1 MKLGH
6 DEDLSLGNLLRRAGV
21 GHLMSNPRCLGSI
34 GSPQSAS
41 SSQSATN
48 QQVANS
54 GTGNTA
60 IGARATVGGGGS
72 GPVFSIGDKSS
83 KNSLAYT
90 NTGGAPIITL
100 GAKASASYSSN
111 YTYTD
116 NSTDANDAL
125 AFDTIDQLE
134 TAAANGSAQS
144 LLQAQQGTSGT
155 SATGAPAPT
164 YVVTGG
170 GGDGTST
177 GGGFSL
183 TPMNAILLAG
193 AALALIYIFK
203 R

>member
-1 MKLGH
+1 MRLDG
-6 DEDLSLGNLLRRAGV
+6 DFDLRENWRARQRARGNPLAQ
-21 GHLMSNPRCLGSI
+21 NCFGSI

-60 IGARATVGGGGS
+60 IGARATVGGS
-72 GPVFSIGDKSS
+72 APTFSVGDQSS
-83 KNSLAYT
+83 KNNLSYT
-90 NTGGAPIITL
+90 DTGGAPIITL

-155 SATGAPAPT
+155 SPSGAAAPT

-170 GGDGTST
+170 GGTGT
-177 GGGFSL
+177 GFNL
-183 TPMNAILLAG
+183 TSGQWL
-193 AALALIYIFK
+193 ALAAAVGVAIYFLK